1 METVRKKLTKV
12 GNSKGIIFSAGIIQ
26 EYGLETEVIIEKRE
40 EGILIKPYKPSFQS
54 KLDALRKNK
63 DKIYKTME
71 KQAHNKDIQAYYAHP
86 ENTIADINNDIID

>member
-1 METVRKKLTKV
+1 MEPVRKKLTKV

-26 EYGLETEVIIEKRE
+26 EYGLGAEVIIEKRE

-54 KLDALRKNK
+54 KLEELRKNK

-71 KQAHNKDIQAYYAHP
+71 RQAHNKEIQAYYADP
-86 ENTIADINNDIID
+86 ENTLADIDNEIME